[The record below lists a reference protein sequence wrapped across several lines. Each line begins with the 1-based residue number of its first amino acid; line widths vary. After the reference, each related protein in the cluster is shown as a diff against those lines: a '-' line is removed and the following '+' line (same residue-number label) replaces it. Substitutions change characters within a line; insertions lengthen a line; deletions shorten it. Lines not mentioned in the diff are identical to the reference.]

1 MDDDVD
7 RAFIGDRVGIALRG
21 MGDDA
26 LEKGS
31 QVVKD
36 GSDILSRAKRS
47 RLQLEISIF
56 QKKQPNRRCSTHVL

>member
-7 RAFIGDRVGIALRG
+7 RALTGDRVGIALRG

-31 QVVKD
+31 QVVKT
-36 GSDILSRAKRS
+36 GPISSRVQR
-47 RLQLEISIF
+47 EVGF
-56 QKKQPNRRCSTHVL
+56 N

>member
-7 RAFIGDRVGIALRG
+7 RALTGDRVGIALRG

-26 LEKGS
+26 PEKGS

-36 GSDILSRAKRS
+36 GSDILSQREAC
-47 RLQLEISIF
+47 F
-56 QKKQPNRRCSTHVL
+56 N